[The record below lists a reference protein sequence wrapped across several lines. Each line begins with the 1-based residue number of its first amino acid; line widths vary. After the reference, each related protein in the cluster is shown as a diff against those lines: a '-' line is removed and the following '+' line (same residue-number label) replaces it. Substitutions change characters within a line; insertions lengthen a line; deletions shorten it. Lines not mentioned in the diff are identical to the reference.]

1 MIRHSIVPVTGWRA
15 NIGHALFLV
24 AWFAASRTAS
34 AQTPFD
40 GCGTLVQGVTCPKL
54 FQADSGGTWLL
65 GEYGTFQ
72 VGDYVRVVGLADPG
86 CITFCQQGGCIGNNT
101 IQLCAV
107 CACTGFCFGDGTGPT
122 ACPCGNNGGPGRG
135 CANSVNSAGA
145 LVEGTGSASLSHDT
159 VVLGGSGMPNSSA
172 LYFQGTTQ
180 SFSLFG
186 DGFRCAGG
194 TIVRLGTKTNA
205 SGASQYPA
213 ASDPSISVRGQVAAP
228 GTRAYQVWYRNA
240 ATYCTTS
247 TFNLSNGVAVTWGA

>member
-1 MIRHSIVPVTGWRA
+1 
-15 NIGHALFLV
+15 
-24 AWFAASRTAS
+24 
-34 AQTPFD
+34 
-40 GCGTLVQGVTCPKL
+40 
-54 FQADSGGTWLL
+54 
-65 GEYGTFQ
+65 
-72 VGDYVRVVGLADPG
+72 
-86 CITFCQQGGCIGNNT
+86 
-101 IQLCAV
+101 
-107 CACTGFCFGDGTGPT
+107 
-122 ACPCGNNGGPGRG
+122 
-135 CANSVNSAGA
+135 VNSAGA
-145 LVEGTGSASLSHDT
+145 LLGGSGSASSSNDT
-159 VVLGGSGMPNSSA
+159 ALLAGSGMPNSSA

-213 ASDPSISVRGQVAAP
+213 AGDPSIAVRGQVLAP